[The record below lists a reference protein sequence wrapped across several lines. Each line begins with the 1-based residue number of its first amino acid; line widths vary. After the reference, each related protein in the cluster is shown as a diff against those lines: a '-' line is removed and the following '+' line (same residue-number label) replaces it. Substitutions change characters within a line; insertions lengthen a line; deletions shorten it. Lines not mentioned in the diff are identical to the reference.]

1 MQKKYASI
9 DVGLKRIGCA
19 VSFMSG
25 IVNPKEPILRK
36 NRNQASADVDK
47 FLLEWEIDTLVIG
60 YPKSSEDMM
69 KRVDHFSK
77 LLKFEGEIVF
87 QNENLSSQEAKDM
100 TKGEIKHKRDG
111 RLDSIAAQII
121 LQRYL
126 DRKE

>member
-36 NRNQASADVDK
+36 NRNQASEDVDK

-77 LLKFEGEIVF
+77 LLKFEGDIVF

>member
-1 MQKKYASI
+1 
-9 DVGLKRIGCA
+9 
-19 VSFMSG
+19 
-25 IVNPKEPILRK
+25 
-36 NRNQASADVDK
+36 
-47 FLLEWEIDTLVIG
+47 
-60 YPKSSEDMM
+60 M

-111 RLDSIAAQII
+111 RIDSIAAQII